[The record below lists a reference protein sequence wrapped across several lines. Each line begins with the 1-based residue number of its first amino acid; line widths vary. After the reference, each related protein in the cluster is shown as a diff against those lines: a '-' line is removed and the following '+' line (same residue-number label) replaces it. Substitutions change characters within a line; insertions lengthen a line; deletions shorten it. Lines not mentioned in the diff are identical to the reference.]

1 MAAYRYPNIHPACSH
16 DIPSPFRQP
25 TAYFCH
31 HQSATGT
38 HAQLNTP
45 TKHEA
50 TVEWLMPRLSLGRC
64 PVQISSGTSNILNK
78 VSSAPP
84 CNFRSSASKYDTK
97 FSKSYQI
104 YHPPTALLIDGKQ
117 SLILTAKLNN
127 NQIENTV

>member
-1 MAAYRYPNIHPACSH
+1 MTAYRHPAIHPACSH
-16 DIPSPFRQP
+16 IIPSPFRHP

-45 TKHEA
+45 SKHEA
-50 TVEWLMPRLSLGRC
+50 TVEWLWPRLSLGRC
-64 PVQISSGTSNILNK
+64 PVQTSCSTSNILNK

-84 CNFRSSASKYDTK
+84 CNFRSNVSKYETT

-104 YHPPTALLIDGKQ
+104 IHPSTALLIDDKL
-117 SLILTAKLNN
+117 SLILTA
-127 NQIENTV
+127 